1 MTGDSVFLLHALFM
15 GVFITFVYDGLII
28 LRKVVPHRALME
40 SLEDLLF
47 WIFCAVYVFMWLYR
61 ESNGTLRWFA
71 IAGAL
76 AGMILY
82 KKTISGLLIKGAVWL
97 LSHILHV
104 LGKVFSVV
112 WTPFRLLGRKLKRG
126 WCMLSHRRRKM
137 QGNLKIWLKSYLKAL
152 KIRLSKR

>member
-28 LRKVVPHRALME
+28 LRKVVPHKALVE

-47 WIFCAVYVFMWLYR
+47 WIFCAVYVFVWMYR

-76 AGMILY
+76 AGMIIY

-97 LSHILHV
+97 LSHILHM
-104 LGKVFSVV
+104 LSKVFTFV
-112 WTPFRLLGRKLKRG
+112 WTPFRLLGRKGKKAWG
-126 WCMLSHRRRKM
+126 MLSHRRRKM

-152 KIRLSKR
+152 KIRVSKR

>member
-28 LRKVVPHRALME
+28 LRKVVPHKALVE

-47 WIFCAVYVFMWLYR
+47 WIFCAVYVFVWMYR

-76 AGMILY
+76 AGMIIY

-97 LSHILHV
+97 LSHILHM
-104 LGKVFSVV
+104 LSKVFTFV
-112 WTPFRLLGRKLKRG
+112 WTPFRLLGRKWKMTWG
-126 WCMLSHRRRKM
+126 MLSHRRRKM